1 MARRNSPANKSKRRR
16 AREQKLPGP
25 STPVDLLETTELLN
39 RYLTDSLCQTVFQ
52 TTRTTERQREW
63 SLQTLAEF
71 WNQVI
76 LRAPPAL
83 TQALQEATRGL
94 PGWPHVEATPE
105 AFFQRSK
112 TLSWKFF
119 ASLFAE
125 FAQRILDVAPT
136 TYSPEVQGLRR
147 HFPDA
152 WVLDGSRLDAI
163 AHRLKI
169 LWNVRSP
176 VLPGCLLAAYDLFRG
191 IPRRLHFDPDAAAAE
206 MTRVLRLLDQ
216 IPQGTL
222 LLGDRL
228 YASVALFQELTQRG
242 LWGVFRRNQ
251 RLTLR
256 KQKLLGRHRVE
267 GGTLEDW
274 LVEAGCG
281 ATAPKQTLR
290 LLRLKRDGVV
300 YELLTNVLDPK
311 RLPAVEA
318 MNLYPHRWSVERLF
332 FDLKVVL
339 NLHRFYAANPNGVA
353 MQVYAAAI
361 VYTAMRVAQARVARK
376 LGIVPEAISPQKF
389 FVRMAAAS
397 ALLTGVQIGFDLMRQ
412 ENPGRRLKTPKLR
425 GQTFVTTT
433 VEAILVEKRT
443 ERRRKR
449 RFCASRRRWKSF
461 KHIPGGRKLT

>member
-1 MARRNSPANKSKRRR
+1 
-16 AREQKLPGP
+16 
-25 STPVDLLETTELLN
+25 
-39 RYLTDSLCQTVFQ
+39 
-52 TTRTTERQREW
+52 
-63 SLQTLAEF
+63 
-71 WNQVI
+71 
-76 LRAPPAL
+76 
-83 TQALQEATRGL
+83 
-94 PGWPHVEATPE
+94 
-105 AFFQRSK
+105 
-112 TLSWKFF
+112 
-119 ASLFAE
+119 
-125 FAQRILDVAPT
+125 
-136 TYSPEVQGLRR
+136 
-147 HFPDA
+147 
-152 WVLDGSRLDAI
+152 
-163 AHRLKI
+163 
-169 LWNVRSP
+169 
-176 VLPGCLLAAYDLFRG
+176 LAAYDLFRG

-222 LLGDRL
+222 LPGDRL

-242 LWGVFRRNQ
+242 LWGVFRRNH

-256 KQKLLGRHRVE
+256 KQKLLGRHRME

-281 ATAPKQTLR
+281 ATAPKQPLR

-353 MQVYAAAI
+353 MRVYAAAV
-361 VYTAMRVAQARVARK
+361 VYTAMRVARK
-376 LGIVPEAISPQKF
+376 LGIAPEAISPQKF

-397 ALLTGVQIGFDLMRQ
+397 VLLTGVQIGFDPMRQ
-412 ENPGRRLKTPKLR
+412 ENPGRRPKTPELR

-433 VEAILVEKRT
+433 VEAILVEKRS
-443 ERRRKR
+443 ERRPKR
-449 RFCASRRRWKSF
+449 RFCASRRRRKSF
-461 KHIPGGRKLT
+461 KHIPGGRESTWRPWDSYL